1 MRRKKNIQTV
11 FLTGF
16 FFHWK
21 QKIVREQQV
30 WGVEK
35 SKWENN
41 QFLLGWCTNWEFNAI
56 MLIIAVIQQKHK
68 QTINK
73 AIIFIEIEIAI
84 EFERLI

>member
-1 MRRKKNIQTV
+1 M

-16 FFHWK
+16 FHFHWK

-35 SKWENN
+35 SQWKNN
-41 QFLLGWCTNWEFNAI
+41 QLLEMLGLCTNWEFNAF

>member
-1 MRRKKNIQTV
+1 
-11 FLTGF
+11 
-16 FFHWK
+16 
-21 QKIVREQQV
+21 
-30 WGVEK
+30 
-35 SKWENN
+35 
-41 QFLLGWCTNWEFNAI
+41 